1 MVFHVIHANNVVE
14 VRQRL
19 MGDGDR
25 DAAVVCIFGNTAT
38 WTDIHD
44 EWPESCT
51 PYADICITVRDK
63 TLDQTKYAESV
74 FDPSG
79 AHPEDRTGS
88 DETYTQTVLSGVLPK
103 LQQAVASKRWV
114 LHGASG
120 GCVVAV
126 TLARWLL
133 LENHTV
139 LGVIADC
146 GVPGTGPALP
156 EEVACSV
163 FKHKDDGYCPG
174 KRRLFDVWIDQGYT
188 VDFEGY
194 VYQQWPCMGSR

>member
-1 MVFHVIHANNVVE
+1 MTGITSGRHGH
-14 VRQRL
+14 
-19 MGDGDR
+19 
-25 DAAVVCIFGNTAT
+25 
-38 WTDIHD
+38 
-44 EWPESCT
+44 ESCT

-63 TLDQTKYAESV
+63 TLDQTKYEESA
-74 FDPSG
+74 FDHSG

-88 DETYTQTVLSGVLPK
+88 DESYTQTVLSGVLPK

-163 FKHKDDGYCPG
+163 FKYKDDGYWPG

-194 VYQQWPCMGSR
+194 TNKGHAWAVDSRCMAGVLDYIAQKHDVKLV